1 MTKSCIDHNLE
12 NYFII
17 VITPPPKLKLWHIIL
32 LFFLSDGNAILPFI
46 AIFAVHKSVIS
57 RISEELL
64 NKLQQESQGSLK
76 YIFVRKENTLKLYV
90 LLILGGRGDGG

>member
-1 MTKSCIDHNLE
+1 M
-12 NYFII
+12 
-17 VITPPPKLKLWHIIL
+17 
-32 LFFLSDGNAILPFI
+32 LFFFSDGDAILPFI

-76 YIFVRKENTLKLYV
+76 YIFARKENTLKLRV
-90 LLILGGRGDGG
+90 LLFIGPRGGWRLTLR